1 MTNPISTI
9 GDLLTLGATLQTG
22 PFGTVLKASEYSEE
36 GAPVI
41 SVGEI
46 ADGVLRLRADTRRV
60 PPSVTERLPH
70 YVLRTGDIVF
80 ARKGA
85 VERTAMVQ
93 ADEDGYFLGSDGI
106 RLRVDDSALARYVAL
121 SLRSPETKQWLTRHA
136 GGSTLA
142 SMNERIIASTPVRLP
157 ERAEQRAVAEL
168 LGALDEKVAA
178 NHRLATRAL
187 ALASTLFEAQP
198 TPTRQDRYDDV
209 ALIGGGG
216 TPSTKNEAF
225 WNGTIPWVTPTDVTA
240 LTLPYLVGTS
250 RRITDAG
257 LAACSS
263 ALYPANSILMT
274 SRATIGAFAIAK
286 VPVAVNQGFI
296 VVRPKDERYFMWLFH
311 EMQNRVAE
319 YLSHANGATFLE
331 LSRGRFKDLP
341 VHWPSIESASQFS
354 AHVTPL
360 HDRAVQV
367 SQENTRLET
376 LRDTLLP
383 HLMSGRLSIRQATA
397 TVEEVL

>member
-1 MTNPISTI
+1 MTTL
-9 GDLLTLGATLQTG
+9 GDLARQGLLE
-22 PFGTVLKASEYSEE
+22 FG
-36 GAPVI
+36 
-41 SVGEI
+41 
-46 ADGVLRLRADTRRV
+46 DGYRTRRDQL
-60 PPSVTERLPH
+60 SDNGYRII
-70 YVLRTGDIVF
+70 RAGDV
-80 ARKGA
+80 
-85 VERTAMVQ
+85 
-93 ADEDGYFLGSDGI
+93 
-106 RLRVDDSALARYVAL
+106 
-121 SLRSPETKQWLTRHA
+121 HA
-136 GGSTLA
+136 GGLSATGPDFVSKRYSLA
-142 SMNERIIASTPVRLP
+142 IGTKAAREGDVVLTTKGTVGRVASVRSLTEGLVYSPQVCYFRTTNETVLGRAYLRYWLQSPEFRSQMSYLQAATDMAPYISLRDLSNAHITIPEAPLQQAIAG
-157 ERAEQRAVAEL
+157 L
-168 LGALDEKVAA
+168 LGALDEKIAA
-178 NHRLATRAL
+178 NHRLATSAL

-263 ALYPANSILMT
+263 ALYSGNSILMT

-311 EMQNRVAE
+311 EMQSRVAD

-331 LSRGRFKDLP
+331 LSRGRFKELP
-341 VHWPSIESASQFS
+341 VRWPSIDSAASFS
-354 AHVTPL
+354 ARVTPL

-367 SQENTRLET
+367 SQENPRLET

>member
-1 MTNPISTI
+1 MSWTHT
-9 GDLLTLGATLQTG
+9 DLGSVCVDGGIQTG
-22 PFGTVLKASEYSEE
+22 PFGSQLHAHEYTAAGVPVVMPQDLGDNTIGTHRIARIPDTVA
-36 GAPVI
+36 A
-41 SVGEI
+41 
-46 ADGVLRLRADTRRV
+46 RLTRH
-60 PPSVTERLPH
+60 RLEP
-70 YVLRTGDIVF
+70 GDIVYSRRGDVTKRALVRPEQEGWICGTGCLR
-80 ARKGA
+80 ARVDPQK
-85 VERTAMVQ
+85 
-93 ADEDGYFLGSDGI
+93 ADPRFVSYLLGSPAI
-106 RLRVDDSALARYVAL
+106 RDWIQGHAVGATMPNLNTSILSAVPLHV
-121 SLRSPETKQWLTRHA
+121 PPHGTQTQ
-136 GGSTLA
+136 
-142 SMNERIIASTPVRLP
+142 I
-157 ERAEQRAVAEL
+157 AEL
-168 LGALDEKVAA
+168 LVALDDKIAA
-178 NHRLATRAL
+178 NHRLATSAL
-187 ALASTLFEAQP
+187 TLATTLFEAQP